1 MSHCSLKLCLSLF
14 GMARTPWTAWQSL
27 HRASS
32 IPPRWPSLK
41 RLLDLFLL
49 NVVASLQ
56 TTQICITLPPVTMT
70 PSASMH
76 MMRGES
82 ALRVEAAEAAEAH
95 EAVADD
101 ASDTAEKKED
111 DDTSDSASVLTPRD
125 EPDMLVLYKPLVYW

>member
-1 MSHCSLKLCLSLF
+1 
-14 GMARTPWTAWQSL
+14 
-27 HRASS
+27 
-32 IPPRWPSLK
+32 
-41 RLLDLFLL
+41 
-49 NVVASLQ
+49 
-56 TTQICITLPPVTMT
+56 
-70 PSASMH
+70 MH